1 MESAQP
7 YGCLMKQDIESQAE
21 TLIAVYESFSS
32 QVNSFTQL
40 QKEAWAREG
49 WIFTGCGTTYAL
61 ALTSASLFQKLG
73 MTAAALPA
81 SEVAFY
87 PECLPQ
93 GGSMLLAFSRSGE
106 TSETLWAVDAFRKQ
120 RAKGKIFTVTASPES
135 ALAQKADFVLNAA
148 PARDRSTVETKSF
161 SGMLYLLQVFSAWV
175 SGNGE
180 RLDRLKNIPPKM
192 KRLLS
197 ETRPAAEH
205 VGKNPEISRF
215 FFLGSAENYGLACQ
229 AAFTMKECSAEWSE
243 AFHPLEFRHGPRTA
257 ATGKAFVG
265 LFLTDDRRAI
275 EQELRVIRE
284 MKDQGAQTLVLGDR
298 LEGSD
303 FPSLEGVNYL
313 DLGSGLALAD
323 RLTLYLP
330 FVQWLAYARALS
342 AGKDPDHPANL
353 RAVTRL

>member
-7 YGCLMKQDIESQAE
+7 RGYLMKQDIESQAD
-21 TLIAVYESFSS
+21 TLRAVYESFSS
-32 QVNSFTQL
+32 QANSFTQS
-40 QKEAWAREG
+40 QKATWARES

-61 ALTSASLFQKLG
+61 ALTAASLFQQLG
-73 MTAAALPA
+73 MNAAALPA
-81 SEVAFY
+81 SEITFY
-87 PECLPQ
+87 PGSLPQ
-93 GGSMLLAFSRSGE
+93 GGSLLLAFSRSGE
-106 TSETLWAVDAFRKQ
+106 TSETLWAVDAFREQ
-120 RAKGKIFTVTASPES
+120 RAQGKVFTVTASPES
-135 ALAQKADFVLNAA
+135 TLAQKADFVLKAA

-161 SGMLYLLQVFSAWV
+161 SGMLYLLQVFSAWL

-180 RLDRLKNIPPKM
+180 RLDRLKNIPLAM
-192 KRLLS
+192 DGLLS
-197 ETRPAAEH
+197 ETRSAAEH

-215 FFLGSAENYGLACQ
+215 FFLGSAENYGVACQ
-229 AAFTMKECSAEWSE
+229 AVFTMKECSAEWSE

-257 ATGKAFVG
+257 ATGEAFVG

-284 MKDQGAQTLVLGDR
+284 MKDQGAQTLVLCDR
-298 LEGSD
+298 IEGSD

-313 DLGSGLALAD
+313 DLGSGLPLAD

-353 RAVTRL
+353 NAVTRL

>member
-7 YGCLMKQDIESQAE
+7 NGSLMKQDIERQAD
-21 TLIAVYESFSS
+21 TLTAVYESFSS
-32 QVNSFTQL
+32 QVNSFTHF
-40 QKEAWAREG
+40 QKEAWARES

-61 ALTSASLFQKLG
+61 ALTAASLFQQLG

-81 SEVAFY
+81 SEIAFY
-87 PECLPQ
+87 PVSLPQ

-120 RAKGKIFTVTASPES
+120 RAQGKVFAVTADPES
-135 ALAQKADFVLNAA
+135 SLAQKADFVLKAA

-180 RLDRLKNIPPKM
+180 RLDRLKNIPLNM
-192 KRLLS
+192 KGLLS

-257 ATGKAFVG
+257 ATGEAFVC

-284 MKDQGAQTLVLGDR
+284 MKDQGAHTLVLCDR
-298 LEGSD
+298 IEGSD

-313 DLGSGLALAD
+313 DLGSGLPLTD

-330 FVQWLAYARALS
+330 FVQWLAYTRSLS
-342 AGKDPDHPANL
+342 AGKDPDHPTNL
-353 RAVTRL
+353 SAVTRL